1 MWAETEVIFDMTI
14 LSISNLL
21 DSTKIFTG
29 KECIQ
34 GVYKRKP
41 PGFLKVLTNLLR
53 EEAVGG
59 SVNINDAT

>member
-1 MWAETEVIFDMTI
+1 MFIKTRVIFDMTI
-14 LSISNLL
+14 LSISNFLN
-21 DSTKIFTG
+21 STQIFTG

-41 PGFLKVLTNLLR
+41 PGFLKDLTILTR

>member
-1 MWAETEVIFDMTI
+1 MWAETEVIFDMSI
-14 LSISNLL
+14 LSISNFLN
-21 DSTKIFTG
+21 STQIFTG

-41 PGFLKVLTNLLR
+41 PGFLKDLSILTR

-59 SVNINDAT
+59 SVNISHAT

>member
-1 MWAETEVIFDMTI
+1 MFAETEVIFDMTI

-41 PGFLKVLTNLLR
+41 PGFLKDLTILNKR
-53 EEAVGG
+53 G
-59 SVNINDAT
+59 SGWRLGQY